1 MFLPLKRYRNKI
13 SLLGPKDEEINCAS
27 VGSLKSN
34 LFVYSI
40 SSLRVLFIAVVS
52 FSLLYFFPNPQNR
65 KINPI
70 IINNAKIIAIIFIAL
85 ILEITNEVFSV
96 FGLYKLDMTIP
107 VKILLIVKDFNIP
120 IERLDTWVTEAI
132 KVSDTTK
139 QLLNENNFTISRSRV
154 KNLIEN
160 KQLKV
165 DGKTVNNPSF
175 KIQNCEIVEIQLP
188 KPSEAIPLPE
198 NIKLEILYEDEFIIV
213 INKNSGMVVHPAPG
227 SPNGT
232 LVNALLYHCGENL
245 KGIGGVKRPGIVHRL
260 DKNTSGVMVIA
271 KTELAH
277 ANLCKIFFN
286 HDLDR
291 RYNAVVW
298 GQPINNGIIEKP
310 IGRSQLNRKKMA
322 VVDKGKMAVT
332 KWKVLD
338 IFTPFASLIECKLE
352 TGRTH
357 QIRVHMSYLGHGI
370 IGDDLYGKPI
380 AQKNFKNLLLKEK
393 NKLIKSFGRQALHAS
408 KLCFHHPIN
417 NKFLEFYSPLPKD
430 ISILIENL
438 NV

>member
-52 FSLLYFFPNPQNR
+52 FSLLYFIPNPQNR

-188 KPSEAIPLPE
+188 KPNKAIPLPE

-277 ANLCKIFFN
+277 SNLCKIFFN

-417 NKFLEFYSPLPKD
+417 NKFLEFCSPLPKD

>member
-13 SLLGPKDEEINCAS
+13 SLLGPKDEDINCAS

-120 IERLDTWVTEAI
+120 IERLDTWVTKAI

>member
-1 MFLPLKRYRNKI
+1 M
-13 SLLGPKDEEINCAS
+13 PKDEEINCAS

-34 LFVYSI
+34 LFVYSV
-40 SSLRVLFIAVVS
+40 SSLRVLFITLVLL
-52 FSLLYFFPNPQNR
+52 SLLYFFPNPQNR

-70 IINNAKIIAIIFIAL
+70 IINNPKIIAIIFITL
-85 ILEITNEVFSV
+85 ILETTKEVFSV
-96 FGLYKLDMTIP
+96 FGSNILDMTVPI
-107 VKILLIVKDFNIP
+107 KILLVVKDFNLP
-120 IERLDTWVTEAI
+120 FERLDTWVTEAI
-132 KVSDTTK
+132 KVSDSTK
-139 QLLNENNFTISRSRV
+139 QLLNKNNFSISRNRV

-165 DGKTVNNPSF
+165 DDKTVNNPSF
-175 KIQNCEIVEIQLP
+175 KIQNCETVEINLP

-198 NIKLEILYEDEFIIV
+198 NIKLDILYEDEFIIV

-227 SPNGT
+227 SPYGT

-245 KGIGGVKRPGIVHRL
+245 LGIGGVKRPGIVHRL

-277 ANLCKIFFN
+277 SNLCKIFFN

-298 GQPINNGIIEKP
+298 GQPVNKGIIEKP

-322 VVDKGKMAVT
+322 VVNKGKMAIT

-370 IGDDLYGKPI
+370 IGDELYGKPI
-380 AQKNFKNLLLKEK
+380 AQKNFKNLYLKEK
-393 NKLIKSFGRQALHAS
+393 NKLIKSFSRQALHAS

-417 NKFLEFYSPLPKD
+417 DKYLEISSPLPKD
-430 ISILIENL
+430 ISVLIKNL
-438 NV
+438 KV

>member
-52 FSLLYFFPNPQNR
+52 FSLLYFIPNPQNR

>member
-1 MFLPLKRYRNKI
+1 MPI
-13 SLLGPKDEEINCAS
+13 DEEINCAS
-27 VGSLKSN
+27 FGSLKSN
-34 LFVYSI
+34 SFVYSA
-40 SSLRVLFIAVVS
+40 SSSRVLFIAVVLL
-52 FSLLYFFPNPQNR
+52 SLLYFFPNPQNR

-70 IINNAKIIAIIFIAL
+70 IINNPKIIAIIFITL
-85 ILEITNEVFSV
+85 ILETTKEVFSV
-96 FGLYKLDMTIP
+96 FGSNILDMTVPI
-107 VKILLIVKDFNIP
+107 KILLAVKDFNLP
-120 IERLDTWVTEAI
+120 FERLDTWVTEAI
-132 KVSDTTK
+132 KVSDSTK
-139 QLLNENNFTISRSRV
+139 QLLNKNNLSISRSRV

-160 KQLKV
+160 QQLKV
-165 DGKTVNNPSF
+165 DGNTVNNPSF
-175 KIQNCEIVEIQLP
+175 KIQNCEIIEIQLP

-198 NIKLEILYEDEFIIV
+198 NIKLDILYEDEFIIV
-213 INKNSGMVVHPAPG
+213 INKDSGMVVHPAPG

-277 ANLCKIFFN
+277 SNLSKIFFN

-298 GQPINNGIIEKP
+298 GQPINLGIIEKP

-322 VVDKGKMAVT
+322 VVEKGKMAIT
-332 KWKVLD
+332 KWKVLN
-338 IFTPFASLIECKLE
+338 IFNPFASLIECKLE

-357 QIRVHMSYLGHGI
+357 QIRVHMSYLGHSI
-370 IGDDLYGKPI
+370 IGDDLYGRPI
-380 AQKNFKNLLLKEK
+380 AQKNFKNTYLKEK
-393 NKLIKSFGRQALHAS
+393 NKLIKSFSRQALHAS

-417 NKFLEFYSPLPKD
+417 NKYLEFSSELPKD
-430 ISILIENL
+430 ISVLIEEL
-438 NV
+438 KV

>member
-1 MFLPLKRYRNKI
+1 M
-13 SLLGPKDEEINCAS
+13 PKDEEINCAS

-34 LFVYSI
+34 LFVCSI
-40 SSLRVLFIAVVS
+40 SSLRVLFIEVVLL
-52 FSLLYFFPNPQNR
+52 SLLYFFPNPQNR

-70 IINNAKIIAIIFIAL
+70 IINNPKVIAIIFIVL
-85 ILEITNEVFSV
+85 ILETTKEVFFV
-96 FGLYKLDMTIP
+96 FGSKILDMTVPI
-107 VKILLIVKDFNIP
+107 KILLVVKDFNLP
-120 IERLDTWVTEAI
+120 FERLDTWVTEAI
-132 KVSDTTK
+132 KVSDSTK
-139 QLLNENNFTISRSRV
+139 QLLNKNNFYISRSRV
-154 KNLIEN
+154 KNIIEN

-198 NIKLEILYEDEFIIV
+198 NIKLDILYEDEFIIV

-227 SPNGT
+227 NPNGT
-232 LVNALLYHCGENL
+232 LVNALLHHCGENL

-277 ANLCKIFFN
+277 SNLSKIFFN

-298 GQPINNGIIEKP
+298 GQPINRGIIEKP

-322 VVDKGKMAVT
+322 VGNKGKMAIT

-380 AQKNFKNLLLKEK
+380 APKNFKNSYLKEK
-393 NKLIKSFGRQALHAS
+393 NKLIKSFSRQALHAS

-417 NKFLEFYSPLPKD
+417 NKYLEFSSPLPKD
-430 ISILIENL
+430 ISVLIEEL
-438 NV
+438 KV

>member
-52 FSLLYFFPNPQNR
+52 FSLLYFIPNPQNR

-277 ANLCKIFFN
+277 SNLCKIFFN

>member
-1 MFLPLKRYRNKI
+1 MC
-13 SLLGPKDEEINCAS
+13 ST
-27 VGSLKSN
+27 
-34 LFVYSI
+34 
-40 SSLRVLFIAVVS
+40 SSLRVLFIVGVLL
-52 FSLLYFFPNPQNR
+52 SLLYFFPNPQNR
-65 KINPI
+65 RINPI
-70 IINNAKIIAIIFIAL
+70 IINNPKIIAIIFIAL
-85 ILEITNEVFSV
+85 ILETTKEVFSV
-96 FGLYKLDMTIP
+96 FGSKILDMTVPI
-107 VKILLIVKDFNIP
+107 KILLVVKDFNLP
-120 IERLDTWVTEAI
+120 FKRLDTWVTEAI
-132 KVSDTTK
+132 KVSEHTK
-139 QLLNENNFTISRSRV
+139 QQLNENNFSISRSRV

-165 DGKTVNNPSF
+165 DGKTVNDPSF
-175 KIQNCEIVEIQLP
+175 KIQNCEIIEIKIP
-188 KPSEAIPLPE
+188 KPREAIPLPE
-198 NIKLEILYEDEFIIV
+198 NIKLDILYEDEFIIV

-245 KGIGGVKRPGIVHRL
+245 KGIGGFRRPGIVHRL

-277 ANLCKIFFN
+277 SNLCKIFFN

-298 GQPINNGIIEKP
+298 GQPINKGIIEKP

-322 VVDKGKMAVT
+322 VVNKGKMAIT

-370 IGDDLYGKPI
+370 IGDELYGKPI
-380 AQKNFKNLLLKEK
+380 AQKKFKNSYLKEK

-408 KLCFHHPIN
+408 KLSFHHPIN
-417 NKFLEFYSPLPKD
+417 YKYLEFSSPLPKD
-430 ISILIENL
+430 ISVLIEEL
-438 NV
+438 KV

>member
-1 MFLPLKRYRNKI
+1 MT
-13 SLLGPKDEEINCAS
+13 
-27 VGSLKSN
+27 V
-34 LFVYSI
+34 
-40 SSLRVLFIAVVS
+40 
-52 FSLLYFFPNPQNR
+52 
-65 KINPI
+65 PI
-70 IINNAKIIAIIFIAL
+70 
-85 ILEITNEVFSV
+85 
-96 FGLYKLDMTIP
+96 
-107 VKILLIVKDFNIP
+107 KILLVIKDFNLP
-120 IERLDTWVTEAI
+120 FERLDTWVTEAI
-132 KVSDTTK
+132 KVSNSTK
-139 QLLNENNFTISRSRV
+139 QLLNENNFSISRSRV

-160 KQLKV
+160 KQLKA
-165 DGKTVNNPSF
+165 DGKIVNNPSL
-175 KIQNCEIVEIQLP
+175 KIKNIEIVEILLP

-198 NIKLEILYEDEFIIV
+198 NIKLDILYEDEFIIV
-213 INKNSGMVVHPAPG
+213 VNKKAGIVVHPAPG

-277 ANLCKIFFN
+277 TNLCKIFFN

-291 RYNAVVW
+291 RYNAIVW
-298 GQPINNGIIEKP
+298 GQPINTGIIEKH

-322 VVDKGKMAVT
+322 VIEKGKMAIT
-332 KWKVLD
+332 KWRVLD

-380 AQKNFKNLLLKEK
+380 TQKYFKNSQLKEK
-393 NKLIKSFGRQALHAS
+393 NKLIKSFSRQALHAS
-408 KLCFHHPIN
+408 KLCLAHPIT
-417 NKFLEFYSPLPKD
+417 NKYMEFSSNLPKD
-430 ISILIENL
+430 IASLINNL
-438 NV
+438 KI

>member
-1 MFLPLKRYRNKI
+1 M
-13 SLLGPKDEEINCAS
+13 PKDEEINCAS
-27 VGSLKSN
+27 FGSLKSN
-34 LFVYSI
+34 LFVYSLL
-40 SSLRVLFIAVVS
+40 SSRVLFIAVVLL
-52 FSLLYFFPNPQNR
+52 SLLYFFPNPQNR

-70 IINNAKIIAIIFIAL
+70 IINNPKIIAIIFITF
-85 ILEITNEVFSV
+85 ILETTKEVFSV
-96 FGLYKLDMTIP
+96 FGSNILDMTVPI
-107 VKILLIVKDFNIP
+107 KILLVVKDFNLP
-120 IERLDTWVTEAI
+120 FERLDTWVTEAI
-132 KVSDTTK
+132 KVSNSTK
-139 QLLNENNFTISRSRV
+139 QLLNKNNFSISRSRL

-165 DGKTVNNPSF
+165 DGKTVNYPSF
-175 KIQNCEIVEIQLP
+175 KIQNCEIVEIKLP
-188 KPSEAIPLPE
+188 KPGEAIPLPE
-198 NIKLEILYEDEFIIV
+198 NIKLDIIYEDEFIVV

-260 DKNTSGVMVIA
+260 DKKTSGVMVIA

-277 ANLCKIFFN
+277 SNLCKIFFN

-298 GQPINNGIIEKP
+298 GQPINKGVIEKA
-310 IGRSQLNRKKMA
+310 IGRSPLNRKKMA
-322 VVDKGKMAVT
+322 IVEKGKIAIT

-357 QIRVHMSYLGHGI
+357 QIRVHMSYLGHGL
-370 IGDDLYGKPI
+370 IGDELYGKPLS
-380 AQKNFKNLLLKEK
+380 QKYFKNFCD
-393 NKLIKSFGRQALHAS
+393 IAFPYKSS
-408 KLCFHHPIN
+408 PIIPWPR
-417 NKFLEFYSPLPKD
+417 YD
-430 ISILIENL
+430 I
-438 NV
+438 

>member
-1 MFLPLKRYRNKI
+1 MPI
-13 SLLGPKDEEINCAS
+13 DEEINCAS
-27 VGSLKSN
+27 FGSLKSN
-34 LFVYSI
+34 LFVYSLL
-40 SSLRVLFIAVVS
+40 SSRVLFIAVVLL
-52 FSLLYFFPNPQNR
+52 SLLYFFPNPQNR
-65 KINPI
+65 IINPI
-70 IINNAKIIAIIFIAL
+70 IIKNPKIIAIIFITF
-85 ILEITNEVFSV
+85 ILETTKEVFSV
-96 FGLYKLDMTIP
+96 FGSNILDMTVPI
-107 VKILLIVKDFNIP
+107 KILLVVKDFNLP
-120 IERLDTWVTEAI
+120 FERLDTWVTEAI
-132 KVSDTTK
+132 KVSDSTK
-139 QLLNENNFTISRSRV
+139 QLLNKNNLSISRSRV

-160 KQLKV
+160 QQLKV
-165 DGKTVNNPSF
+165 DGNTVNNPSF
-175 KIQNCEIVEIQLP
+175 KIQNCKIIEIQLP
-188 KPSEAIPLPE
+188 KPIEAIPLPE
-198 NIKLEILYEDEFIIV
+198 NIKLDILYEDEFIIV

-277 ANLCKIFFN
+277 SNLSKIFFN

-298 GQPINNGIIEKP
+298 GQPNNLGIIEKP

-322 VVDKGKMAVT
+322 VVEKGKMAIT
-332 KWKVLD
+332 KWKVLN
-338 IFTPFASLIECKLE
+338 IFNPFATLIECKLE

-370 IGDDLYGKPI
+370 IGDDLYGRPI
-380 AQKNFKNLLLKEK
+380 AQKNFKNSYLKEK
-393 NKLIKSFGRQALHAS
+393 NKLIKSFNRQALHAS

-417 NKFLEFYSPLPKD
+417 KKYLEFSSPLPKD
-430 ISILIENL
+430 ISVLIEEL
-438 NV
+438 KV